1 MSFMNPW
8 SDPFDSGFQLVQ
20 ALIAFGRG
28 EWFGVGLGA
37 SIQKLHYLPHADTD
51 FLLAVI
57 AEELGLIGVLFVI
70 VLFAVLLWRAFSI
83 ARQAER
89 VGMIYGARLAQ
100 GIGSLLV
107 IQALINIGVNMG
119 VLPTKGLTLPFL
131 SYGGSSLLACCAAVG
146 LLLAIGREVQPKPGA
161 RP

>member
-28 EWFGVGLGA
+28 EWYGVGLGA
-37 SIQKLHYLPHADTD
+37 SIQKLYYLPHADTD

-70 VLFAVLLWRAFSI
+70 ILFAVLLWRAFAI
-83 ARQAER
+83 ARRAER
-89 VGMIYGARLAQ
+89 FGEIYAARLAQ
-100 GIGSLLV
+100 GAGLLLA
-107 IQALINIGVNMG
+107 IQAMINIGVNTG

-131 SYGGSSLLACCAAVG
+131 SYGGSSLLASCIAVG
-146 LLLAIGREVQPKPGA
+146 LLFAVDRAMQRNPGA
-161 RP
+161 RR